1 MKEKK
6 KSISIRK
13 LAALE
18 RAKALGLTV
27 KRPAISALERRAQE
41 WKQREEARESNVQG
55 PRPPRKPARQ
65 SPEAKPM
72 ADGRERCGQA
82 KSEIESEKQ
91 DAGSII
97 QDGLIADCISSPF
110 NSETHHPFSRIQ
122 NPASRIQHQESRL
135 NEGFDWKPYKSE
147 RDEVESK
154 PKKPKNLNSASI
166 AAMARKIMAREWA
179 MALGRSRGFE
189 SEQAGI
195 ERKAE
200 QFRQK
205 KAAERERREIEEK
218 RANEQRKGLEEALR
232 SFGRALLKTPK
243 PVTPETAEAL
253 LEKALTG
260 AGEIIRITWQPDG
273 CHIWVEPWEE
283 KRLRRKSG
291 VTIPAVFQAAID
303 DNLMLTSYQKI
314 EDSRLLRQ
322 IQDDIIL
329 KNILSNFRK
338 ATGKDFQAF
347 EDAVSERGRIIR
359 SMKRDSGWKI
369 NFEPWEEMR
378 KRNVERGGRPPVV
391 TYVLKAD
398 KDFEHISCARGQ

>member
-1 MKEKK
+1 MKKK

-41 WKQREEARESNVQG
+41 WKRLEGMGKCEVGDPKSSEDDGSESPAFHEVAAEAIPWTPGSIGEDVAS
-55 PRPPRKPARQ
+55 
-65 SPEAKPM
+65 ETT
-72 ADGRERCGQA
+72 E
-82 KSEIESEKQ
+82 KSET
-91 DAGSII
+91 D
-97 QDGLIADCISSPF
+97 
-110 NSETHHPFSRIQ
+110 
-122 NPASRIQHQESRL
+122 
-135 NEGFDWKPYKSE
+135 EGFNWQPYRSE
-147 RDEVESK
+147 QGKVER
-154 PKKPKNLNSASI
+154 KPKNLNTASI

-179 MALGRSRGFE
+179 MALGRSRGVE
-189 SEQAGI
+189 SEQAGF

-200 QFRQK
+200 QFKQK

-243 PVTPETAEAL
+243 PVTPKTAEAL
-253 LEKALTG
+253 LEEALTD
-260 AGEIIRITWQPDG
+260 AGEFINITWQPDG
-273 CHIWVEPWEE
+273 CHIWIEPWEE

-291 VTIPAVFQAAID
+291 VTIPAAFQAAID
-303 DNLMLTSYQKI
+303 DNLMLTSFQKI
-314 EDSRLLRQ
+314 EDPRLLRQ
-322 IQDDIIL
+322 TQDDIIL

-347 EDAVSERGRIIR
+347 EDAVSEKGRIIR

-378 KRNVERGGRPPVV
+378 KRNVERGGRPPVA
-391 TYVLKAD
+391 TYFLKAD
-398 KDFEHISCARGQ
+398 KDFEHISCARVQ